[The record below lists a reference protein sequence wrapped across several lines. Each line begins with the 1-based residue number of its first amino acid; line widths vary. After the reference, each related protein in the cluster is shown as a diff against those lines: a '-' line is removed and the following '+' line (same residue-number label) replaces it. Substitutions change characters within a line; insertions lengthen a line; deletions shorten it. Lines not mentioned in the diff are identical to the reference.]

1 ILTCLDSLHSL
12 DSASGFEP
20 LGRGI
25 EALRALLDYFIKQT
39 IHLLDELKI
48 SIFKIG
54 VVLSVI
60 GMIWISFI
68 FLQGD
73 KISEEIVLKS
83 SNSHD
88 LELNFNGKGIGYYKI
103 FMPEFAGDQVFVQI
117 LDRNQNVISEES
129 VQTKMSVGY
138 FDFEKS
144 GIYTAK
150 ITNPSENQI
159 NLQVEFGDANSEDM
173 IYSGVMILVGAI
185 MIIVSSYMKLKN
197 YNIEQPDENIS

>member
-1 ILTCLDSLHSL
+1 M
-12 DSASGFEP
+12 
-20 LGRGI
+20 
-25 EALRALLDYFIKQT
+25 
-39 IHLLDELKI
+39 KI

-73 KISEEIVLKS
+73 KTSEEIVLKS

-88 LELNFNGKGIGYYKI
+88 LGLNFNGKGIGYYKI

-138 FDFEKS
+138 FDFERS
-144 GIYTAK
+144 GTYTVK

-159 NLQVEFGDANSEDM
+159 NLQVELGDANSENM
-173 IYSGVMILVGAI
+173 ISPGVMILVGAV

>member
-1 ILTCLDSLHSL
+1 MASEHAGHR
-12 DSASGFEP
+12 ASGFEP

-39 IHLLDELKI
+39 IHLLYELKI

-54 VVLSVI
+54 LVLSVI
-60 GMIWISFI
+60 GMIWISFV

-73 KISEEIVLKS
+73 RIYEEIILKS
-83 SNSHD
+83 TNSHD
-88 LELNFNGKGIGYYKI
+88 IELNFNGKGIGYYKV
-103 FMPEFAGDQVFVQI
+103 FMPEFAGNQVFVQI
-117 LDRNQNVISEES
+117 LDRNQNIISEEII
-129 VQTKMSVGY
+129 QTKMSVGY

-159 NLQVEFGDANSEDM
+159 NLQIEFGDANSENM
-173 IYSGVMILVGAI
+173 ISPGVMILVGAV

>member
-1 ILTCLDSLHSL
+1 LHSL

-48 SIFKIG
+48 FTFKIG
-54 VVLSVI
+54 LVLSII
-60 GMIWISFI
+60 GIILVSFI

-73 KISEEIVLKS
+73 KMSDETVLKS
-83 SNSHD
+83 LNSYDIGSNF
-88 LELNFNGKGIGYYKI
+88 EGVGIGYYKI
-103 FMPEFAGDQVFVQI
+103 FIPEFAGEQVFVQI
-117 LDRNQNVISEES
+117 LDKNLNTISEQS

-144 GIYTAK
+144 GTYILK

-159 NLQVEFGDANSEDM
+159 KIQVEFGDAKSEDV
-173 IYSGVMILVGAI
+173 IPPGIMILVGAV
-185 MIIVSSYMKLKN
+185 MIIVLSYIKLKN
-197 YNIEQPDENIS
+197 YKIEQPDKNIL

>member
-1 ILTCLDSLHSL
+1 MHSL

-39 IHLLDELKI
+39 NHILVELKI
-48 SIFKIG
+48 SVFKIG
-54 VVLSVI
+54 VILSVI
-60 GMIWISFI
+60 GMIWISVV

-73 KISEEIVLKS
+73 KISEEIVLGS

-88 LELNFNGKGIGYYKI
+88 VKLNLEGVGIGYYKVFLPKFSSEQI
-103 FMPEFAGDQVFVQI
+103 FVQI
-117 LDRNQNVISEES
+117 LDINQNIISEES

-144 GIYTAK
+144 GIYAIK
-150 ITNPSENQI
+150 ITNPSKNQI
-159 NLQVEFGDANSEDM
+159 NLQVELGDAGSKVM
-173 IYSGVMILVGAI
+173 IPPGVMILVGAL
-185 MIIVSSYMKLKN
+185 MIIFSSYMKLKN
-197 YNIEQPDENIS
+197 YKIEQPDKNIL